1 MAASVKR
8 KRTERISNRFAIL
21 TVTAVV
27 VSLAL
32 VVNLRVNS
40 LKQKEEQYHDRE
52 QALIAQVA
60 DQEERAEKLEEY
72 RIYVQ
77 TKQYIEKVAK
87 EKLGLVYPDE
97 TILKPNDK

>member
-1 MAASVKR
+1 VSTKVRR
-8 KRTERISNRFAIL
+8 KRTERVSNRFAIL

-40 LKQKEEQYHDRE
+40 LKQKEEMYHDRE

-60 DQEERAEKLEEY
+60 EQEDRARKLEEY

-77 TKQYIEKVAK
+77 TKQYIEEVAK

-97 TILKPNDK
+97 TILKPNE